1 MDYLIRSSGRWGCAY
16 VVYSP
21 GVGPKGQK
29 KKKEE
34 EERERERDYS
44 LPKLSVH
51 LALHYNLLI
60 FLLTSLLCLNRDF
73 CTSMNILQMLIRGL
87 TFRQL

>member
-1 MDYLIRSSGRWGCAY
+1 MCSLLPR
-16 VVYSP
+16 
-21 GVGPKGQK
+21 VGSKRPK
-29 KKKEE
+29 KKKRGR
-34 EERERERDYS
+34 RERERDYS
-44 LPKLSVH
+44 MPKLSVH
-51 LALHYNLLI
+51 LAPRYNLLI